1 MGRENSICEQNYY
14 KRQQRPFE
22 MTQAQQDILFADATP
37 VRSFACGNVT
47 VTVRIAGTD
56 VDIQFGADATT
67 LETVLCILK
76 SC

>member
-1 MGRENSICEQNYY
+1 
-14 KRQQRPFE
+14 
-22 MTQAQQDILFADATP
+22 MTQAQQDILFADVTP

-67 LETVLCILK
+67 VETVLCILK